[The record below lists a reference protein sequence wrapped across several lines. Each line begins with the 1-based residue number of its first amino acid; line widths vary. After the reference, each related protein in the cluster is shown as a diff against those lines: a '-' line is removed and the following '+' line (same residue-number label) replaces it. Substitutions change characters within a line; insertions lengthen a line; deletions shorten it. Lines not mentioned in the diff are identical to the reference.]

1 MCIRDRFQRW
11 GNRPASDEFWCPQ
24 IQRHGGLLIS
34 AHAEPLP
41 TRGNDLGQHARRCR
55 ETLAAEVPIAG
66 CKRSINQD
74 ILKSSKTGTI
84 ARPMSYPTC
93 GNPWHGPAKGGSNE
107 NGDG

>member
-1 MCIRDRFQRW
+1 MDGLRCGAGKAKTRRHE
-11 GNRPASDEFWCPQ
+11 PA
-24 IQRHGGLLIS
+24 GLLIS

-41 TRGNDLGQHARRCR
+41 TRGNDLGQYARRCR